1 MAIEEAQAPARG
13 HDRLAG
19 KIAIVT
25 GAARGI
31 GEAVARRFVAEGARV
46 VMADISDSGADL
58 AASLGSAA
66 FFVKADATSGADWER
81 LVGLA
86 GEQFGGIDI
95 LVNNAGAGAGVGQ
108 LIDESEDRHRHVV
121 ELNLTS
127 AWLGIRHVAPVM
139 ARRGGG
145 AIVNISSMDGLVG
158 IAGMASYSAAKFGV
172 TGLTRSFALEAGA
185 MGIRVNSVHPGFIG
199 TPLVLGSGDAVRAR
213 LDKAMKGQP
222 IPRLGRPDEVAAA
235 VLFFASDEASYCTG
249 ASLVVDGGHIAGPTR
264 EPLDP

>member
-1 MAIEEAQAPARG
+1 TGRRSCASKPGRLPFRYSFDRHFPWLRASARPRHGFDAAIRKRRQVPMAIEEAQAPARG

-19 KIAIVT
+19 KIAVVT
-25 GAARGI
+25 GATRGI
-31 GEAVARRFVAEGARV
+31 GEAVARCFVAEGARV
-46 VMADISDSGADL
+46 VMADISRSGADL

-66 FFVKADATSGADWER
+66 FFVKADATTGADWET

-86 GEQFGGIDI
+86 GEQLRGIDI

-158 IAGMASYSAAKFGV
+158 IAGMASYSAAKF
-172 TGLTRSFALEAGA
+172 
-185 MGIRVNSVHPGFIG
+185 
-199 TPLVLGSGDAVRAR
+199 
-213 LDKAMKGQP
+213 
-222 IPRLGRPDEVAAA
+222 
-235 VLFFASDEASYCTG
+235 
-249 ASLVVDGGHIAGPTR
+249 
-264 EPLDP
+264 